1 MHDRVRLLI
10 ETDVFGDVDDVGAL
24 AVAHH
29 FADLD
34 RAEIVSIGVNTPS
47 RFGSQTVRIVNR
59 WYGRES
65 IPVGAMLPLDD
76 SVFEMDYAHRVAT
89 DHATSADRL
98 EPLAALDVH
107 RRALAESPDGS
118 VTVVSLGFLDNL
130 ADLLRSGPDKHSPLS
145 GRALVASKVRR
156 AVVMGGFFPSGHEYN
171 ITESIAA
178 AQEFVSA
185 WPTEVDFLGWEVG
198 AHVVTGK
205 EISTREGVI
214 GDAYRAYNG
223 AGTGRES
230 WDLLAVHFTLTDDAA
245 LYATS
250 ERGDVVID
258 DSGLTT
264 FHASTSGKH
273 RYVILACD
281 PREAEA
287 ALDGILNTPP
297 RRTALA
303 ASVSL

>member
-29 FADLD
+29 FADLG
-34 RAEIVSIGVNTPS
+34 RAEIVSVGVNTPS

-65 IPVGAMLPLDD
+65 IPVGAKLPLDD
-76 SVFEMDYAHRVAT
+76 SVFEFDYAHRLAT
-89 DHATSADRL
+89 DHATPADRR
-98 EPLAALDVH
+98 EPAAAVDVH
-107 RRALAESPDGS
+107 RKALAESPDGS

-130 ADLLRSGPDKHSPLS
+130 ADLLRSGPDEHSPLS
-145 GRALVASKVRR
+145 GRDLVERKVSR

-171 ITESIAA
+171 ITESIPA
-178 AQEFVSA
+178 AQAFVSA
-185 WPTEVDFLGWEVG
+185 WPTDVDFLGWEVG
-198 AHVVTGK
+198 APVVTGK
-205 EISTREGVI
+205 EISTREGII

-223 AGTGRES
+223 TGTGRES
-230 WDLLAVHFTLTDDAA
+230 WDLLAVHFALTNDAA

-264 FHASTSGKH
+264 FHASASGTH
-273 RYVILACD
+273 RYVILACE
-281 PREAEA
+281 PPAAEA
-287 ALDGILNTPP
+287 ALDRILNTPP
-297 RRTALA
+297 RRIA
-303 ASVSL
+303 ASASASL